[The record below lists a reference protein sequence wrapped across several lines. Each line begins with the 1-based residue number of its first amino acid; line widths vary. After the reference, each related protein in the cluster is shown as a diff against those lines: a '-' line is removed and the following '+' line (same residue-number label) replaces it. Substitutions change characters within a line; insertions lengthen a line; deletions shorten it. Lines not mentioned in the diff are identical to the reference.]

1 MTLELKVN
9 DDYVM
14 GQWIVIEIIGSY
26 ILAYS
31 IIVCGASSPG
41 KLSGG
46 LAPSAAV
53 FMISKFGYVSGGGFN
68 PAIAFGIEIA
78 DAMNHGFDRLDHLY
92 IYVGITAFGGILAG
106 LWSFVLVPAI
116 EEKWDADAD
125 LENTFRG
132 DKKKPNAKKTN
143 PEPEPRGGTEI
154 VPLTKKGTG
163 GISPQRSP
171 SNKVTA
177 GPSPPRR

>member
-1 MTLELKVN
+1 MELKVN

-26 ILAYS
+26 VLAYA
-31 IIVCGASSPG
+31 IISCGASSPG

-46 LAPSAAV
+46 LGPSAAV

-125 LENTFRG
+125 LDSTFVG
-132 DKKKPNAKKTN
+132 
-143 PEPEPRGGTEI
+143 
-154 VPLTKKGTG
+154 
-163 GISPQRSP
+163 
-171 SNKVTA
+171 
-177 GPSPPRR
+177 